1 MAPSKKSPPWQEM
14 RRTLSAKSKTELLN
28 LIRDLYALNPENK
41 DLIRTQALALKAAP
55 CRQVVVKDIRS
66 GKTFEVGSSGETPA
80 VAPRSKTSAVVPKI
94 RRLAQMAAAL
104 RQGEHFEVTRLT
116 TLKSLCEDAHAAAQ
130 FALYLAKLT
139 DSKMRENACP
149 SHLAPEQW
157 DTYKGLVAKA
167 LEHMD
172 AYVEEPSEQTSRA
185 LWSVESEVRE
195 VQNTYRNQAWGPVR
209 IIHSTEVLLIEYA
222 LSCLLQPTAS
232 ADGGYHLARQYAER
246 YDPRYATGLI
256 PESAPMVEDIVDFWC
271 QYHLG
276 KSLRAW
282 MADSKAS

>member
-1 MAPSKKSPPWQEM
+1 M
-14 RRTLSAKSKTELLN
+14 
-28 LIRDLYALNPENK
+28 
-41 DLIRTQALALKAAP
+41 
-55 CRQVVVKDIRS
+55 
-66 GKTFEVGSSGETPA
+66 
-80 VAPRSKTSAVVPKI
+80 SAVIPKM

-104 RQGEHFEVTRLT
+104 QQGNHFEVTRLT
-116 TLKSLCEDAHAAAQ
+116 TLKSLCEDAQVAAQ

-139 DSKMRENACP
+139 DSKMREKNCP
-149 SHLAPEQW
+149 SHLTPEQW

-195 VQNTYRNQAWGPVR
+195 VQNTYRNQAWGPIR

-232 ADGGYHLARQYAER
+232 ADWGYHLARQYAER
-246 YDPRYATGLI
+246 YDSRYGTGLI
-256 PESAPMVEDIVDFWC
+256 PESAPLVEDIADFWC

-276 KSLRAW
+276 KPLREWLGTSALQ
-282 MADSKAS
+282 